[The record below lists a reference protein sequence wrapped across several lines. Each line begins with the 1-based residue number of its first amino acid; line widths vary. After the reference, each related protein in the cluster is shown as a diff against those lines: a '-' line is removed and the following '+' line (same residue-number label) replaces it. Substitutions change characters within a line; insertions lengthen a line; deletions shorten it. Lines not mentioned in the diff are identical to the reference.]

1 LRLMRVMLGTPA
13 SVDSDVVQFNTL
25 LFGVCEDRAELG
37 EEKSS
42 INGYFWLDLVEA
54 TWAW

>member
-1 LRLMRVMLGTPA
+1 
-13 SVDSDVVQFNTL
+13 VVQFNTL